1 MQALTNY
8 EKEIKTAFDKM
19 RADLGRHKDV
29 FKRLEDDLATVK
41 LFEQADHEEAL
52 ADMRKQDS
60 ALYAVILDAY
70 EREGQ
75 DSYCQGMVA
84 AVNAIYNLGYM
95 NGCKDGMK
103 KGTGKNE

>member
-1 MQALTNY
+1 MQALENL
-8 EKEIKTAFDKM
+8 EKEMQKAFAKM
-19 RADLGRHKDV
+19 EKDFEDHAAI

-70 EREGQ
+70 EKEGQ
-75 DSYCQGMVA
+75 DSYCQGMIA